1 MKNVFSTMFALS
13 LLFLAGCASVT
24 VKHDF
29 DPEYDFGTFKTY
41 RWASAAE
48 LNPDDELAK
57 NPLVYRRVQA
67 AVDKVLAAKGLKKIE
82 SGDPDFVVVAHAG
95 VKERMQ
101 VHRTGSYYH
110 GWYDPFWGPYGGRT
124 HVSYYEEGTL
134 VIDLISW
141 EKKELAW
148 RGMGTGVLRDYKDG
162 QKMQQALDE
171 VVAKILESFPPQ

>member
-1 MKNVFSTMFALS
+1 MKSLFTIMFSLL

-24 VKHDF
+24 IKHDF

-48 LNPDDELAK
+48 LNPDDELAR

-67 AVDKVLAAKGLKKIE
+67 AVDKAFAAKGIKKID
-82 SGDPDFVVVAHAG
+82 SGKPDFVVVAHAG
-95 VKERMQ
+95 VEEKMQ
-101 VHRTGSYYH
+101 VHRSGRYYH

-124 HVSYYEEGTL
+124 HVSYYQEGTL
-134 VIDLISW
+134 VIDIVSW

-148 RGMGTGVLRDYKDG
+148 RGMGTGILKEYRDS
-162 QKMQQALDE
+162 QKMQKDLNE
-171 VVAKILESFPPQ
+171 VVAKILATFPPQ